1 MPTKFFEYDYVEGI
15 PKNENQYAREFDLS
29 ETRSVDARYIHSYVA
44 PGNPFIEAL
53 PRYLTAEYVIL
64 HYNRSILHLSSKEL
78 KNMDEYEKIE
88 SIGTLSDVRFPF
100 AFHADVEREFH
111 NALVESY
118 RNRVPL
124 KDESIDIPYT
134 FGGIETV
141 THEKLVARELSSSVT
156 GFSLIGV
163 SGCGKSSCINVL
175 TSNYPQVITH
185 HPKDSVPIRQI
196 VYLKVVCPQGSNF
209 NVLYTEIGK
218 QIDLALGN
226 VIPVYEE
233 MIAKKKNL
241 GKKAQEV
248 ERLIEL
254 FHIGI
259 IIFDEIQQVNVSAA
273 NENTIESLLT
283 INNNTNVAIAVVGTE
298 ETYNKLF
305 KAKRVVR
312 RLGVFIPANKYCDN
326 IKVFSKNI
334 ELLFGYSWVDLNISI
349 SKEIIECIYGI
360 TEGVIDQII
369 KLYKYI
375 QIDLVKA
382 ENNAKKNNKPFE
394 TEVDADFIKHT
405 ASKHSIGK
413 MNKHISSFSNTDLS
427 NFDLISY
434 YNTNTSE
441 QIDLQ
446 RQAEK
451 EMNEMIQDNKVEQ
464 IAKLKEKTT
473 QIVRIKSKKKYSTS
487 RIGTIF
493 DNVIK
498 NNNELSD
505 EKLADLIFD
514 ILERYDGKKNKP
526 SHKQMVTA
534 IKDKE
539 AVALNYMEPVKKE
552 DYDREEF

>member
-1 MPTKFFEYDYVEGI
+1 MLNKYFEYDYVEDI

-29 ETRSVDARYIHSYVA
+29 ENKSVEARYIHSYVA

-53 PRYLTAEYVIL
+53 PRFLTPEDVL
-64 HYNRSILHLSSKEL
+64 SHYNRSIPHLSSEEL
-78 KNMDEYEKIE
+78 RTMDEYDKIE
-88 SIGTLSDVRFPF
+88 SIGTLSDIRFPF
-100 AFHADVEREFH
+100 AFHADVEREFY

-124 KDESIDIPYT
+124 KDISINIPYT
-134 FGGIETV
+134 YGGKEAF
-141 THEKLVARELSSSVT
+141 THEKLVARELSASVT

-185 HPKDSVPIRQI
+185 QPKNCVPIRQI

-226 VIPVYEE
+226 VIPVYEA

-248 ERLIEL
+248 EQLIEL

-312 RLGVFIPANKYCDN
+312 RLGVFIPASKYCDN
-326 IKVFSKNI
+326 MKVFSKNI
-334 ELLFGYSWVDLNISI
+334 ELLFGYSWIDIKTSI
-349 SKEIIECIYGI
+349 TKELKECIYNI
-360 TEGVIDQII
+360 TDGVIDQMI

-382 ENNAKKNNKPFE
+382 ENKAKKTNKPFE
-394 TEVDADFIKHT
+394 TIVNADFIKNT

-413 MNKHISSFSNTDLS
+413 MNKHISSYSNTDLKM
-427 NFDLISY
+427 FDSISL
-434 YNTNTSE
+434 YNINTPE
-441 QIDLQ
+441 QIDSQL
-446 RQAEK
+446 QAEK
-451 EMNEMIQDNKVEQ
+451 EMAEMIQDNKVDQ
-464 IAKLKEKTT
+464 IAALKERITRLVK
-473 QIVRIKSKKKYSTS
+473 IKSKNTYSS
-487 RIGTIF
+487 NRVEMVF
-493 DNVIK
+493 NNVIK
-498 NNNELSD
+498 NNNELTEEQLS
-505 EKLADLIFD
+505 DLIFN
-514 ILERYDGKKNKP
+514 ILETTEVKRTKP
-526 SHKQMVTA
+526 SHKIIVTA
-534 IKDKE
+534 LNDNDAVASNYMKPIKKEEHDKE
-539 AVALNYMEPVKKE
+539 
-552 DYDREEF
+552 EF

>member
-1 MPTKFFEYDYVEGI
+1 M
-15 PKNENQYAREFDLS
+15 
-29 ETRSVDARYIHSYVA
+29 
-44 PGNPFIEAL
+44 
-53 PRYLTAEYVIL
+53 
-64 HYNRSILHLSSKEL
+64 
-78 KNMDEYEKIE
+78 
-88 SIGTLSDVRFPF
+88 
-100 AFHADVEREFH
+100 
-111 NALVESY
+111 
-118 RNRVPL
+118 
-124 KDESIDIPYT
+124 
-134 FGGIETV
+134 
-141 THEKLVARELSSSVT
+141 
-156 GFSLIGV
+156 
-163 SGCGKSSCINVL
+163 L

-185 HPKDSVPIRQI
+185 YPKDSVPIRQI

-209 NVLYTEIGK
+209 NVLYTEIGR

-312 RLGVFIPANKYCDN
+312 RLGVFIPASKYCDN
-326 IKVFSKNI
+326 MKVFSKNI
-334 ELLFGYSWVDLNISI
+334 EMLFGYSWVDMNISI
-349 SKEIIECIYGI
+349 NKELIECIYDI
-360 TEGVIDQII
+360 TDGVIDQMI

-382 ENNAKKNNKPFE
+382 ETIAKKKHKPFE
-394 TEVDADFIKHT
+394 TVVNVDFIKHT

-413 MNKHISSFSNTDLS
+413 MNKHISSYSNTDLS
-427 NFDLISY
+427 MFDSISY
-434 YNTNTSE
+434 YNNTPV
-441 QIDLQ
+441 QMDLQ
-446 RQAEK
+446 LQAEK
-451 EMNEMIQDNKVEQ
+451 EMNDMIQDNKVEQ
-464 IAKLKEKTT
+464 IAELKENTI
-473 QIVRIKSKKKYSTS
+473 QIVRNKSKKRYSSS

-493 DNVIK
+493 DNIIK
-498 NNNELSD
+498 NNNELSS

-514 ILERYDGKKNKP
+514 ILERNDGKQNKP
-526 SHKQMVTA
+526 SHEKIVTA
-534 IKDKE
+534 LNSNKS
-539 AVALNYMEPVKKE
+539 VASNYMEPVKKE

>member
-1 MPTKFFEYDYVEGI
+1 MPNKYFEYDYVEEI
-15 PKNENQYAREFDLS
+15 PKNENQFAREFDLS

-53 PRYLTAEYVIL
+53 PRYLTPEEVIS
-64 HYNRSILHLSSKEL
+64 HYNRSIVHPSSKEL
-78 KNMDEYEKIE
+78 ENMDEYEKIE

-100 AFHADVEREFH
+100 TFHADVEREFH

-118 RNRVPL
+118 RNRISL
-124 KDESIDIPYT
+124 KDESINIPYT
-134 FGGIETV
+134 FEGVETV
-141 THEKLVARELSSSVT
+141 THEKLVARELSASVT

-312 RLGVFIPANKYCDN
+312 RLGVFIPASRYCEN
-326 IKVFSKNI
+326 MRIFSNNL
-334 ELLFGYSWVDLNISI
+334 ELLFEYTWVNARISMSEELKNSIYNI
-349 SKEIIECIYGI
+349 
-360 TEGVIDQII
+360 TDGVIDQMI

-382 ENNAKKNNKPFE
+382 ENNAKKNHKPFE
-394 TEVDADFIKHT
+394 TVVNVDFIKRT

-413 MNKHISSFSNTDLS
+413 MNKHISSVSNTDLS
-427 NFDLISY
+427 MFDSIFY

-451 EMNEMIQDNKVEQ
+451 EFDEMIQDNKVEQ
-464 IAKLKEKTT
+464 IAKLKEKTI
-473 QIVRIKSKKKYSTS
+473 QIVRIKSKKKYSSS

-498 NNNELSD
+498 NNNELTD
-505 EKLADLIFD
+505 ERLADLIFD
-514 ILERYDGKKNKP
+514 ILERNDGKKNKP

-534 IKDKE
+534 IKDKD
-539 AVALNYMEPVKKE
+539 VIALNYMEPLKKE